1 MPYFTPKDPLQ
12 SLHAKPIDST
22 ITGRGIVVGC
32 LLALC
37 ISIGAPYGRQVI
49 QGTSLAL
56 TSATPAAFFLFFI
69 LLLTLHTL
77 LGLCRRSWCF
87 TRGELLT
94 IFVLMMIASAIPTKG
109 VAGLLLPMITGTYYY
124 AAPENGWVET
134 VHPHLP
140 TWLLVDDLQ
149 AVKDFYEGSAQ
160 GGEVPW
166 QAWWPP
172 LAGWLLF
179 YLAFYLAQTSIM
191 VILRRQWVE
200 NERLVYP
207 LMQVPLAMLQQ
218 DEQDRLLMPFFR
230 RGSMWLGFAIPFVLM
245 SVYALHNY
253 HPAFPALRLS
263 SEIDLFGQ
271 TGQLRFGLNF
281 LMLGFGYF
289 ISTSVGFSLWIFYL
303 LHQIQEGVM
312 AHWGMHSAQAK
323 LGWWTE
329 PGMGHQMMGA
339 LVALMAVSLW
349 VARSHLKQVLQKAWC
364 PETGLDDG
372 DEIMSYR
379 GALAGL
385 LLGTVVM
392 WLWLWQSG
400 IPFWLAPVFIG
411 SALTILTGLARIISE
426 TGLPIIKATMI
437 PAGFVVSSVGVPAL
451 GMKGMVATGYTMVWC
466 GDLLVFMMAP
476 LANGLKLASEIQGRR
491 RLLFWGMIAVML
503 IALVGSVCY
512 TIELAYAHG
521 SMNLLISEHY
531 AREPSR
537 FAAEKMVD
545 LTGPDWP
552 GYLRMGGG
560 ALVMTVLMLARQHF
574 LGWPLHPLGFVVS
587 HGRVMDGIWFS
598 IFLAWLCKAVV
609 LKYGGAAAYRRFQP
623 FFLGLALGH
632 IVVGGVWL
640 VIDGF
645 TGMVGNRIHL
655 YS

>member
-1 MPYFTPKDPLQ
+1 MSERDTPQQPVRTQ
-12 SLHAKPIDST
+12 SADST
-22 ITGRGIVVGC
+22 ITGRGILVGC
-32 LLALC
+32 ILALC

-56 TSATPAAFFLFFI
+56 TSATPAAFFLFFV
-69 LLLTLHTL
+69 LLLTIHIF
-77 LGLCRRSWCF
+77 LGLCRRSWRF

-94 IFVLMMIASAIPTKG
+94 IFVLMMVASAIPTKG

-124 AAPENGWVET
+124 AAPENHWADT
-134 VHPHLP
+134 IHPHLP

-149 AVKDFYEGSAQ
+149 AVKGFYEGAPQ
-160 GGEVPW
+160 GGGVPW

-172 LAGWLLF
+172 LAAWLLF

-191 VILRRQWVE
+191 VILRRQWVD

-207 LMQVPLAMLQQ
+207 LMQVPLAML
-218 DEQDRLLMPFFR
+218 EEGGQDRLLTPFFR
-230 RGSMWLGFAIPFVLM
+230 RGSMWLGFSIPFVLM

-253 HPAFPALRLS
+253 YPAFPALRLS
-263 SEIDLFGQ
+263 AEIDFFGQ
-271 TGQLRFGLNF
+271 TAQLRFGLNF
-281 LMLGFGYF
+281 LMLGFAYF
-289 ISTSVGFSLWIFYL
+289 INTSVGFSLWVFYL
-303 LHQIQEGVM
+303 LHQVQEGV
-312 AHWGMHSAQAK
+312 AVYLGMQSQQAK

-339 LVALMAVSLW
+339 LVALMAVSFW
-349 VARSHLKQVLQKAWC
+349 VARSHLKAVLQKAWR
-364 PETGLDDG
+364 PGEGLRDD

-385 LLGTVVM
+385 LIGTGVM
-392 WLWLWQSG
+392 WVWLWQSG
-400 IPFWLAPVFIG
+400 LPFWLAPVFIAA
-411 SALTILTGLARIISE
+411 ALTILTGLARIISE

-437 PAGFVVSSVGVPAL
+437 PAGFAVSSVGVPAL
-451 GMKGMVATGYTMVWC
+451 GVQGMVATGYTMVWC

-476 LANGLKLASEIQGRR
+476 LANGLKLASELGGRR
-491 RLLFWGMIAVML
+491 RSLFWGIMAVMC
-503 IALVGSVCY
+503 IALVASVWY

-537 FAAEKMVD
+537 FAAEKIAD
-545 LTGPDWP
+545 PTGPDWA
-552 GYLRMGGG
+552 GYARMGSG
-560 ALVMTVLMLARQHF
+560 ALVMTALMLARQHF

-587 HGRVMDGIWFS
+587 HGRVMDGIWFT

-609 LKYGGAAAYRRFQP
+609 LKYGGVVVYRRLQP

>member
-1 MPYFTPKDPLQ
+1 MSEGGAHQQPVRTTP
-12 SLHAKPIDST
+12 ADST
-22 ITGRGIVVGC
+22 ITLRGIVIGC
-32 LLALC
+32 LLALG
-37 ISIGAPYGRQVI
+37 IAIGAPYGRQVI

-56 TSATPAAFFLFFI
+56 TSATPAAFFLFFV
-69 LLLTLHTL
+69 LLLTLHIL
-77 LGLCRRSWCF
+77 LGFCRRSWRF

-94 IFVLMMIASAIPTKG
+94 VFILIMIASAIPTKG

-124 AAPENGWVET
+124 AAPENAWVDT
-134 VHPHLP
+134 IHPYLP
-140 TWLLVDDLQ
+140 TWLLVDDFQ
-149 AVKDFYEGSAQ
+149 AVKGFYEGAPQ
-160 GGEVPW
+160 GGGVPW
-166 QAWWPP
+166 EVWWPP
-172 LAGWLLF
+172 LGAWLLF
-179 YLAFYLAQTSIM
+179 YLAFYLTQTSIM

-200 NERLVYP
+200 HERLVYP
-207 LMQVPLAMLQQ
+207 LMQVPLAMLEQGE
-218 DEQDRLLMPFFR
+218 DERLLTPFFR

-245 SVYALHNY
+245 SIYALHNY
-253 HPAFPALRLS
+253 NPVFPALQFYA
-263 SEIDLFGQ
+263 EVDLLGQ
-271 TGQLRFGLNF
+271 AAKLRFGLNF

-289 ISTSVGFSLWIFYL
+289 INTSVGFSLWVFYL
-303 LHQIQEGVM
+303 LHQVQEGVM
-312 AHWGMHSAQAK
+312 AYLGMQSAQAE

-339 LVALMAVSLW
+339 LVALMLVSLW
-349 VARSHLKQVLQKAWC
+349 VARLHLRQVVQKAWN
-364 PETGLDDG
+364 PRFGIDDC

-379 GALAGL
+379 GAVLGL
-385 LLGTVVM
+385 LGGTGIM
-392 WLWLWQSG
+392 WVWLWQSG
-400 IPFWLAPVFIG
+400 LPFWLAPVFIG
-411 SALTILTGLARIISE
+411 AALTILTSLARIISE

-437 PAGFVVSSVGVPAL
+437 PAGFAVASVGVPAL
-451 GMKGMVATGYTMVWC
+451 GTKGMVATGYTMVWC

-476 LANGLKLASEIQGRR
+476 LANGLKLASEVNGRR
-491 RLLFWGMIAVML
+491 RGLFWGVMAVML
-503 IALVGSVCY
+503 IALVASVWY

-537 FAAEKMVD
+537 FAAEKIAD
-545 LTGPDWP
+545 PTGPDWS

-560 ALVMTVLMLARQHF
+560 ALVMTALMLVRQHF

-587 HGRVMDGIWFS
+587 HGRVMDGIWFT

-609 LKYGGAAAYRRFQP
+609 LKYGGVVAYRRLQP
-623 FFLGLALGH
+623 FFIGLALGH